1 MIRLALYTISGA
13 LVSAL
18 VTYWLAGGLP
28 EGAVAGAVLG
38 GSLGLLVAMRQGAGD
53 STPAF
58 EYETAGIH
66 DDNLITT
73 ARRNLVREA
82 YRQSYERSPR
92 ADMERR
98 WSRLGSARGRLL
110 AGADHQSE
118 LAEQIQRLEYGQ
130 QISEYHSWLAP
141 QDRAQTH
148 DLQLTPAVEKRK
160 RKPKRKR
167 LG

>member
-1 MIRLALYTISGA
+1 MIRLALYTIIGGSAGA
-13 LVSAL
+13 LAFF
-18 VTYWLAGGLP
+18 LAAEGLS
-28 EGAVAGAVLG
+28 EGAVAGAILG
-38 GSLGLLVAMRQGAGD
+38 VSLGVLVAMRRGAGD
-53 STPAF
+53 STAAF

-82 YRQSYERSPR
+82 YRQTFERSAH
-92 ADMERR
+92 ADLER
-98 WSRLGSARGRLL
+98 RLGSARGRLL
-110 AGADHQSE
+110 ADAAPQSE
-118 LAEQIQRLEYGQ
+118 LDEQMRRLEYRRRTDD
-130 QISEYHSWLAP
+130 SRSWLAP

-148 DLQLTPAVEKRK
+148 DLQAPATYPKRK

>member
-1 MIRLALYTISGA
+1 MTRLIVYAVIGATLGALALF
-13 LVSAL
+13 
-18 VTYWLAGGLP
+18 LAADGLT
-28 EGAVAGAVLG
+28 EGAVAGALLG
-38 GSLGLLVAMRQGAGD
+38 GSLGLLVAVHKGAGD
-53 STPAF
+53 SAAAF

-92 ADMERR
+92 ADMERS

-110 AGADHQSE
+110 AGADQQSE
-118 LAEQIQRLEYGQ
+118 LADQIRRLEYGRQ
-130 QISEYHSWLAP
+130 AKEYQRWLAP
-141 QDRAQTH
+141 QDRAQAH
-148 DLQLTPAVEKRK
+148 DLQAPAFEKRK

>member
-1 MIRLALYTISGA
+1 MIRLALYTIIGA

-18 VTYWLAGGLP
+18 ATYLLAGGLP
-28 EGAVAGAVLG
+28 EGAVAGALLG
-38 GSLGLLVAMRQGAGD
+38 GSLGLLVAMRHGAGD
-53 STPAF
+53 SSASF
-58 EYETAGIH
+58 EFEAAGIH

-92 ADMERR
+92 AEMERR

-110 AGADHQSE
+110 ADTDPQTE
-118 LAEQIQRLEYGQ
+118 LAERIERRH
-130 QISEYHSWLAP
+130 ISEFHGWLAP
-141 QDRAQTH
+141 QDRAQAH
-148 DLQLTPAVEKRK
+148 DLEAPPAAYQKRK

-167 LG
+167 QG